1 MTNQYTKL
9 EGSKL
14 WDKLLKANILEF
26 ERDEELRYVIKEYEA
41 VLSNGYTEAKPVR
54 VRLMLPF
61 TTESIYLEKEDILD
75 CEAVYDNVNEEIHIK
90 KLYSETCY
98 LSPFRLYAEM
108 KIMGDE

>member
-1 MTNQYTKL
+1 MENQYVKL

-26 ERDEELRYVIKEYEA
+26 ECDEELRYVIKEYES
-41 VLSNGYTEAKPVR
+41 VLHNGYTEAKPVR
-54 VRLMLPF
+54 VRLSLPF
-61 TTESIYLEKEDILD
+61 PAESIYLGKEDILD
-75 CEAVYDNVNEEIHIK
+75 CEAVWDNANEEIHIK

-108 KIMGDE
+108 NIMGDE